1 MVGRAF
7 HRARKHLGGIQR
19 AAYARITA
27 PVVGLHQAAYLLAG
41 LTLASQKEDMDA
53 IIAISDRM
61 LAIFQYVNEAEPH
74 KVKMGFNLAHRDIED
89 EEHDD

>member
-1 MVGRAF
+1 MVKLNKDSR
-7 HRARKHLGGIQR
+7 HLLDLNLKILD
-19 AAYARITA
+19 Y
-27 PVVGLHQAAYLLAG
+27 G

-61 LAIFQYVNEAEPH
+61 LAIFQYVNEADPH